1 MNTPITK
8 GTRHI
13 GLTVSK
19 LEERSAG
26 AEFVLKSL
34 AKKWIDYF
42 VAALIFVANGAL
54 ATSPALAASV
64 VGQASRPAEKITYHY
79 ADVGGIKIFYREA
92 GDSRKPTI
100 LLLHGFPSSSHM
112 FRELIPRLS
121 PHFHIVAPD
130 YPGFGNS
137 DSPSADK
144 FNPTFANLADVMEA
158 FVAKMGISHFRVY
171 MQDFGGP
178 VGFRLAVKHPEW
190 IDGLIIQNANA
201 YLDGLSPQFIKD
213 ARERAGALSAEQTAA
228 IDHIVSPGSTRFLY
242 LHGTRNPDAVSPDG
256 LNMDAST
263 LQNPDTHRI
272 QAALVANYYTNID
285 QYPKWQELLK
295 AKQPPTLIVWG
306 KNDVIFLPPGAE
318 AFKRDVPKTEIHYYD
333 TGHFAL
339 EEDVE
344 PISKE
349 IIRFFGHSRRL

>member
-1 MNTPITK
+1 MGVKNLAAAIVFAVT
-8 GTRHI
+8 
-13 GLTVSK
+13 
-19 LEERSAG
+19 A
-26 AEFVLKSL
+26 SL
-34 AKKWIDYF
+34 ATNT
-42 VAALIFVANGAL
+42 AM
-54 ATSPALAASV
+54 AASATD
-64 VGQASRPAEKITYHY
+64 QALKLAEKITYHY

-121 PHFHIVAPD
+121 PHFHIIAPD

-137 DSPSADK
+137 DAPSADQ
-144 FNPTFANLADVMEA
+144 FTPTFVNLADVMEA
-158 FVAKMGISHFRVY
+158 FVVKMGITHLLVY

-190 IDGLIIQNANA
+190 IDGLVVQNANA
-201 YLDGLSPQFIKD
+201 YLDGLSAHFLKD
-213 ARERAGALSAEQTAA
+213 VRERSGVLSAEQKSA
-228 IDHIVSPGSTRFLY
+228 IDHIVSPESTKHLY
-242 LHGTRNPDAVSPDG
+242 LHGTRNPDGLSPDG
-256 LNMDAST
+256 LNMDAYT
-263 LQNPDTHRI
+263 LQNPDSHRI
-272 QAALVANYYTNID
+272 QSALITNYYTNVD
-285 QYPKWQELLK
+285 QYPKWQEFLK

-306 KNDVIFLPPGAE
+306 KNDMIFLSAGAE

-349 IIRFFGHSRRL
+349 IIRFFGRLKR